1 MINKKLLL
9 ILLLFITS
17 TISFAQIN
25 DQYGWKVVSNDTLSK
40 KEAEAI
46 KFLKR
51 GGYKVDIDSLR
62 TGRVVLR
69 TDGVEFFA
77 PLLKSKKFE
86 LVVLST
92 TGEELVLNGKEL
104 KIQMIN
110 QFDASTFSSSKSYKK
125 VFKAALKGK
134 KKFTYKKNRVKWH
147 IDFGNM
153 KSKYFTGQFEV
164 RYKKNSFGQLVFSKI
179 NGEMALELPQLENE
193 VCVPFERYT
202 HFKKLSELSATL
214 VKAKRYTFKEGK
226 NFNKRF
232 QLSFAKNSSAFDPFE
247 VNEIKG
253 YLSKENISIKRAKI
267 MAYASIE
274 GDSAKNAILQQ
285 KRASVLWT
293 TLDEFKDQNFSKSVS
308 TSERWSYFYNQLKLD
323 SITTFDSLSKQEIK
337 YLFED
342 KNTQSEYEYLLK
354 GQRKAYLSLQLYKK
368 YTIDDKL
375 AILRKDIQKLD
386 KKVYKALDLGESEG
400 KHAQLRKLAV
410 KLVSIELAIDK
421 LVRDGVVTK
430 NDIDRNFDFTVYYSH
445 EWYMIRFYTMQR
457 QMRKGNYPQFNSIE
471 RIIIDAYQS
480 SMGEIK
486 SSIFYDGN
494 IPLRQ
499 ATDVQSYAYELIKK
513 GEVEPRF
520 FHELQ
525 YSDKAKYFHLALNK
539 LNFKRLNE
547 DLIPPQ
553 PEEANTAKIGEL
565 SVYNSRYYFMLKD
578 RITNQT
584 PQVTKMVER
593 SDNLYMWDLYEFVWF
608 NIEGWN
614 VWDNK
619 FFDPEIDEK
628 SMNYYISKLFAI
640 GAEKICG
647 DDLYQVAINFH
658 LKVLQ
663 SSAESAAQ
671 SYQFKKSYK
680 YLTRYYLDRSKKLD
694 GKTAYD
700 ISAQLVFLNS
710 LFYRNEPIK
719 AADKIMQAA
728 WQENLMDKRKEYF
741 YSDVHWSLR

>member
-1 MINKKLLL
+1 MVLMTLPVLVK
-9 ILLLFITS
+9 
-17 TISFAQIN
+17 AQIN
-25 DQYGWKVVSNDTLSK
+25 DQYGWKVTSSDTLSK
-40 KEAEAI
+40 KETEVI
-46 KFLKR
+46 KYLKS
-51 GGYKVDIDSLR
+51 GGYKVDLDSLR
-62 TGRVVLR
+62 AGRVILR
-69 TDGVEFFA
+69 TDGLEFFA
-77 PLLKSKKFE
+77 PILKSKKFTI
-86 LVVLST
+86 VDLST
-92 TGEELVLNGKEL
+92 TGDELILNGKDI
-104 KIQMIN
+104 KSQMN
-110 QFDASTFSSSKSYKK
+110 DQFDASTYSASKSYKK
-125 VFKAALKGK
+125 LFKATLKGK
-134 KKFTYKKNRVKWH
+134 KKFAYKKKRVKWH
-147 IDFGNM
+147 IDFGNLA
-153 KSKYFTGQFEV
+153 SKYFTGQFEV
-164 RYKKNSFGQLVFSKI
+164 RYKNNPFGQLVFSKI

-202 HFKKLSELSATL
+202 HFKKLSELSASL
-214 VKAKRYTFKEGK
+214 VKAKRYTFKNGK
-226 NFNKRF
+226 NFTKRF
-232 QLSFAKNSSAFDPFE
+232 QLSFAKNSSAFDPYE

-285 KRASVLWT
+285 KRAAVLWK

-337 YLFED
+337 SLFED
-342 KNTQSEYEYLLK
+342 KNTQNEYEHLLK

-368 YTIDDKL
+368 YTVDDKL

-386 KKVYKALDLGESEG
+386 KKVFKALDLGESEG
-400 KHAQLRKLAV
+400 KHAQLKKLAV

-421 LVRDGVVTK
+421 LLRDGVISMDDV
-430 NDIDRNFDFTVYYSH
+430 DRNFDFTVYYSH

-457 QMRKGNYPQFNSIE
+457 QMRRGNHPQFNSME

-486 SSIFYDGN
+486 STTFYDGN

-513 GEVEPRF
+513 GEIDASF
-520 FHELQ
+520 FHKLQ
-525 YSDKAKYFHLALNK
+525 YSDNTKYFHLALNK

-553 PEEANTAKIGEL
+553 PEEENTAKIGEL
-565 SVYNSRYYFMLKD
+565 SVYNSRYYYMLKD
-578 RITNQT
+578 RITKQT
-584 PQVTKMVER
+584 GKVAQMVER
-593 SDNLYMWDLYEFVWF
+593 SDKLYMWDLYEFVWF

-647 DDLYQVAINFH
+647 DDLYQLAIDFH

-663 SSAESAAQ
+663 SSAEGVTQ

-680 YLTRYYLDRSKKLD
+680 YLTRYYMDRSKKLD

-700 ISAQLVFLNS
+700 ISAQLVFLNN

>member
-1 MINKKLLL
+1 MLKQLFFTSAMLLMPFL
-9 ILLLFITS
+9 VLS
-17 TISFAQIN
+17 QIN
-25 DQYGWKVVSNDTLSK
+25 DQYGWKVTSKDTLSK
-40 KEAEAI
+40 KETQAI
-46 KFLKR
+46 RFLKK

-69 TDGVEFFA
+69 TDGVEFLA

-86 LVVLST
+86 LVVLSKS
-92 TGEELVLNGKEL
+92 GDELVLNGKEL
-104 KIQMIN
+104 KNQMIA
-110 QFDASTFSSSKSYKK
+110 QFDGSTFSESKSQEK
-125 VFKAALKGK
+125 VFKEALKGK
-134 KKFTYKKNRVKWH
+134 KKFTHKKNRVKWH
-147 IDFGNM
+147 IDFGDLE
-153 KSKYFTGQFEV
+153 SKYFTGKFEF
-164 RYKKNSFGQLVFSKI
+164 RYKNKPFGQLVFSKI
-179 NGEMALELPQLENE
+179 NGEMALNLPQLENE

-202 HFKKLSELSATL
+202 HFKKLSELSASL
-214 VKAKRYTFKEGK
+214 VKAKRYTFKDGK
-226 NFNKRF
+226 NFTKRF
-232 QLSFAKNSSAFDPFE
+232 QLSFAKNSSAFDPYE

-253 YLSKENISIKRAKI
+253 YLSKENISIKKAKI

-285 KRASVLWT
+285 KRAAVLWK

-323 SITTFDSLSKQEIK
+323 SITKFDSLSKQEIK
-337 YLFED
+337 HLFED
-342 KNTQSEYEYLLK
+342 KNTQNKYEHLLK

-368 YTIDDKL
+368 YTLDDKL

-386 KKVYKALDLGESEG
+386 KKVTKALYLGESEG
-400 KHAQLRKLAV
+400 KHAQLKKLAI
-410 KLVSIELAIDK
+410 KLVSIELALEK
-421 LVRDGVVTK
+421 LMRDGVVNK
-430 NDIDRNFDFTVYYSH
+430 DDIDRNFDFIVYYSH

-457 QMRKGNYPQFNSIE
+457 QMRRGNYPQFNSIE

-480 SMGEIK
+480 SLGEIK
-486 SSIFYDGN
+486 STAFYDGN

-513 GEVEPRF
+513 GEIDASF

-525 YSDKAKYFHLALNK
+525 YSDNAKYFHLALNK

-547 DLIPPQ
+547 NLIPPQ
-553 PEEANTAKIGEL
+553 PEEDNTAKIGEL

-578 RITNQT
+578 RITKQT
-584 PQVTKMVER
+584 GKVAQMVER
-593 SDNLYMWDLYEFVWF
+593 TDKLYMWDLYEFVWF

-640 GAEKICG
+640 GAVKICG
-647 DDLYQVAINFH
+647 DDLYQLAINFH

-663 SSAESAAQ
+663 SSAESKAQ

-700 ISAQLVFLNS
+700 ISAQLVFLNN

-741 YSDVHWSLR
+741 YSDVHGSLR